1 MRWLQFFAALV
12 LTLLVVGAACAFGQL
27 NERERN
33 LAELQRRQ
41 PACVAGGIRF

>member
-1 MRWLQFFAALV
+1 MRWLQFFAALA

-33 LAELQRRQ
+33 LDELQRRR
-41 PACVAGGIRF
+41 PACVEGMRF